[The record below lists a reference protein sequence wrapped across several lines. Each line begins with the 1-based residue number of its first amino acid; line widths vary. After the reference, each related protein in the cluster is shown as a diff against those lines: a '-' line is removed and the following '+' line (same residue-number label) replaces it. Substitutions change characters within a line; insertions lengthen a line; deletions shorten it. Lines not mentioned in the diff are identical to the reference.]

1 MTFAA
6 RLQEFG
12 DNIALIGE
20 MGERLSYAELA
31 RRADAFAAEW
41 LGFSKRLVL
50 VRVANDIE
58 SVVRYLAA
66 LRAGHAI
73 ILTGD
78 ELSGKAAKI
87 IETYAPDIRV
97 SADEV
102 SYPNGRAAAGIVH
115 PDLALCLSTSGSTG
129 ATRMVRLS
137 GRAVH
142 ANAVSIVEY
151 LGLGRQERA
160 ISSLPLHY
168 SYGLSVLHS
177 HLACGAAVVLTGRSI
192 TDPAFWTLFR
202 REEVTSLAGVPH
214 SFELLE
220 AVGLRDMD
228 LPSLRYI
235 TQAGGRLSS
244 ELVSRYGQ
252 WAVETGRHLYVMYGQ
267 TEAAPRMAWLPPER
281 LLDNPDY
288 IGVPVPGGSF
298 ELMDEQGRSIAAEG
312 AVGELVYRGPNV
324 MMGYAVHRDDLV
336 KGQEIEALYT
346 GDLAERRGD
355 LYRIAGR
362 RSRFTKPFGMR
373 VSLDEIEAALAGKGM
388 IAAVAGHDGLIAVA
402 CRGEGD
408 PDAIARELGQTYGL
422 PAALFDVSMV
432 EEWPRL
438 SSGKTDYPS
447 ILRAAEE
454 KRVLA
459 PTPARE
465 ESFAETFKLLLGR
478 QQVSPQDS
486 FVSLEGDSLSYVAV
500 SSELDRRLG
509 YLPEGWENLAVTEI
523 DALVPQAAPVKGLKP
538 YDSETLIRAVA
549 ITGVVANHA
558 SSGTQWHFSGGADV
572 LMLLVGFSL
581 ARFNFARLTGGQSWD
596 VLLSV
601 IRRIILPYCLILWA
615 YGLFYR
621 DLPASSFLLLSNFEG
636 RFQSLLT
643 PYWFMDALFQSMVLI
658 ALLFRLKPVRMAAA
672 DNPFL
677 FGLWFL
683 GGAAALKVGAF
694 ALFHHSH
701 LQNMTPD
708 AVLPLIACG
717 WLLFFAKRPGQKLAA
732 VGATLGFAALHVSAP
747 ALGGWDY
754 EAVGQFRLP
763 WLLAVIIALLYV
775 PRIPLP
781 RVVTGLVTQVS
792 AASFTIYLVHVLP
805 VHFML
810 YELDIDD
817 APLTVLVA
825 MAAGMAVHRMRPG
838 RMAGVLVGKLQARA
852 AAAASD

>member
-6 RLQEFG
+6 RLQDFG

-20 MGERLSYAELA
+20 MGERLSYAELTC
-31 RRADAFAAEW
+31 RADAFAHEW
-41 LGFSKRLVL
+41 LGTAKRLVL
-50 VRVANDIE
+50 VRIANDVE

-66 LRAGHAI
+66 LRAGHAV

-78 ELSGKAAKI
+78 DFNGKAAKI
-87 IETYAPDIRV
+87 IETYAPDICV
-97 SADEV
+97 SSDDV

-137 GRAVH
+137 SRAVH
-142 ANAVSIVEY
+142 ANALSIMEY
-151 LGLGRQERA
+151 LGLCSDERA

-177 HLACGAAVVLTGRSI
+177 HLACGAAVVLTERSL
-192 TDPAFWTLFR
+192 TDPEFWALVQQ
-202 REEVTSLAGVPH
+202 EQVTSLAGVPH

-220 AVGLRDMD
+220 AVGLRAMD
-228 LPSLRYI
+228 LPSLRYV
-235 TQAGGRLSS
+235 TQAGGRLSP
-244 ELVSRYGQ
+244 ELVTRYGQ
-252 WAVETGRHLYVMYGQ
+252 WAIETGRLLYVMYGQ
-267 TEAAPRMAWLPPER
+267 TEAGPRMAWLPPER
-281 LLDNPDY
+281 LLDNPDC

-298 ELMDEQGRSIAAEG
+298 ELVDEQGRNIG
-312 AVGELVYRGPNV
+312 AQGVAGELVYRGPNV
-324 MMGYAVHRDDLV
+324 MMGYAANRDDLV
-336 KGQEIEALYT
+336 KGEEVDALHT
-346 GDLAERRGD
+346 GDLAERRGN
-355 LYRIAGR
+355 LYKIVGR
-362 RSRFTKPFGMR
+362 RSRFAKPFGVR

-388 IAAVAGHDGLIAVA
+388 AAAVAGHDGLIAVA
-402 CRGEGD
+402 CRGQGN
-408 PDAIARELGQTYGL
+408 PDEIARELGQTYGF

-447 ILRAAEE
+447 ILRTAEE
-454 KRVLA
+454 RRVLVP
-459 PTPARE
+459 PTVRE
-465 ESFAETFKLLLGR
+465 ESFAETFKALLGR
-478 QQVSPQDS
+478 QQIAQEDS

-509 YLPEGWENLAVTEI
+509 YLPEGWENLTVSDI
-523 DALVPQAAPVKGLKP
+523 DALIPQAAPAKGLKP

-558 SSGTQWHFSGGADV
+558 SSGTQWHFGGGADV

-581 ARFNFARLTGGQSWD
+581 ARFNFARLTGGQSLD

-601 IRRIILPYCLILWA
+601 LRRIILPYCLILWA

-658 ALLFRLKPVRMAAA
+658 ALLFRWKRVRMVAA
-672 DNPFL
+672 DDPFE

-683 GGAAALKVGAF
+683 GAAAALKVVTF

-732 VGATLGFAALHVSAP
+732 VGVTCGFAAIHVAAP

-763 WLLAVIIALLYV
+763 WLLAAIIALLYV
-775 PRIPLP
+775 PRVPLP
-781 RVVTGLVTQVS
+781 PLVARLVTQVS

-805 VHFML
+805 LHVMKYKL
-810 YELDIDD
+810 GIGD

-825 MAAGMAVHRMRPG
+825 MATGLAVHRIRPV
-838 RMAGVLVGKLQARA
+838 RMAGALFGKLQARA
-852 AAAASD
+852 TAATSD